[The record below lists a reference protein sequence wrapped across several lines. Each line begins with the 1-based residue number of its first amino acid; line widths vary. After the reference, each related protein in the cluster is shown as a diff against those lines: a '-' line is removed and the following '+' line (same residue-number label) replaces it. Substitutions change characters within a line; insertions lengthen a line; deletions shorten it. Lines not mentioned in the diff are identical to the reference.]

1 MSTPLRGGQARED
14 ELLSAT
20 LDVLREV
27 GYSRLTVDGVVSRAR
42 ASKATVYRRWPSK
55 SDLIVAAFVNAT
67 RDLPAERDT
76 GSLRGDLLAVLGD
89 ILHELDRFGD
99 VMVDLLGELSR
110 NPELASTIR
119 DGYIAARREALMA
132 AFARAR
138 DRGEIGADVEL
149 KSLWDLAPAVIFFR
163 RFNMGEPFG
172 AEDVRELVDNVVLP
186 LLRRPG
192 RD

>member
-67 RDLPAERDT
+67 RDLPSERDT
-76 GSLRGDLLAVLGD
+76 GSLRGDLIAALGD

-99 VMVDLLGELSR
+99 VMVDLLGELGR

-119 DGYIAARREALMA
+119 DGYIAMRRETLTA
-132 AFARAR
+132 AFARAQ
-138 DRGEIGADVEL
+138 DRGEIPPDVDV
-149 KSLWDLAPAVIFFR
+149 KPLWELAPAVIFFR
-163 RFNMGEPFG
+163 RFNLGEPFG
-172 AEDVRELVDNVVLP
+172 VDDVREFVDNVVLP
-186 LLRRPG
+186 LALRPSAG
-192 RD
+192 